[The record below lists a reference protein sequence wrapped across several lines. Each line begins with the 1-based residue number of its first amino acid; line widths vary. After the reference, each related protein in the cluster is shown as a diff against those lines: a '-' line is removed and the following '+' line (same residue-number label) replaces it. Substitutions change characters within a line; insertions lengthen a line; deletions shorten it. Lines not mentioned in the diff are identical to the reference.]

1 MLASLMRSG
10 MRSVGQTLRPVR
22 PGVAMLSSSKFS
34 GFLSYALRVS
44 SPAFDDRQPMPVRFT
59 QDGEDL
65 CPPLRWEGLPPQTQ
79 SAVLLVEDADIPLLR
94 PLVHLIVHSIPPD
107 KTEFAEGE
115 IPLRVTGTMPGGW
128 ACGRNAL
135 GRPGWMAP
143 SPPPGHGPHRYAFQ
157 VFALNA
163 RPSFAYPPGRAMLL
177 RTIRPHLIAQGRLI
191 GTYERV

>member
-1 MLASLMRSG
+1 MLTSVTRSL
-10 MRSVGQTLRPVR
+10 GQRLRPVR

-34 GFLSYALRVS
+34 GFLGYAITVS
-44 SPAFDDRQPMPVRFT
+44 SPAFADRQPMPVRFT
-59 QDGEDL
+59 QDGANL
-65 CPPLRWEGLPPQTQ
+65 SPPLRWEGLPPQTQ
-79 SAVLLVEDADIPLLR
+79 STVLLVEDADIPLLR

-115 IPLRVTGTMPGGW
+115 VPLRLSGTAPGGW

-135 GRPGWMAP
+135 GRPGWTAP

-157 VFALNA
+157 IFALDA
-163 RPSFAYPPGRAMLL
+163 RPRFAYPPGRAMLL